1 MKEQSALIEHVS
13 PKVPTMYMAFELADR
28 QWKLAFT
35 EGIGD
40 DIDVR
45 TIEARE
51 INDLIKTIL
60 EVKEQRGL
68 EDKIRLRSI
77 YEAGFDSFWLHRKL
91 SELGVENLVVDA
103 ASIEVNRRGRRRKT
117 DRLDVR
123 HLVRKLVQYHMGDHE
138 VFCVCAVPSRQQ
150 ASDRRAE
157 RERQQLNREKTALSN
172 RLKGLFKTHGLK
184 VKIDADLINGLD
196 ELECRDG
203 SRLLLAEKA
212 EIRRA
217 YQRLELV
224 EQQLGALVEQIEQRA
239 EQDDAIGRR
248 IRKLCELKGIG
259 LKIAYGLVVE
269 MFGWREFRNRDQVSS
284 YAGYDSA
291 PYDTGQ
297 TSGKSQGISKAGNRW
312 VRAVMHSA
320 FVNWL
325 RWQPDSHLTQW
336 YRKTYDDRPRGERC
350 KGQVA
355 LSRKLLVRL
364 WRWIESDE
372 LPWGADVR
380 TA

>member
-35 EGIGD
+35 EGLGD

-45 TIEARE
+45 TVTARDVAEVAKVLME
-51 INDLIKTIL
+51 I
-60 EVKEQRGL
+60 KEQRGL
-68 EDKIRLRSI
+68 EGKIRVRSI

-91 SELGVENLVVDA
+91 TELGVDNVVVDA
-103 ASIEVNRRGRRRKT
+103 ASIEVNQRGRRRKT

-123 HLVRKLVQYHMGDHE
+123 HLVRKLVQYHMGDRD
-138 VFCVCAVPSRQQ
+138 VFCVCAVPSRQE

-157 RERQQLNREKTALSN
+157 RERQQLNKEKTALSN
-172 RLKGLFKTHGLK
+172 RLKGLLKTHGLK
-184 VKIDADLINGLD
+184 VKIDAALIERLD

-203 SRLLLAEKA
+203 SRLLMGEKQ
-212 EIRRA
+212 EIRRC

-224 EQQLGALVEQIEQRA
+224 EEQLAALEEQMEQRA
-239 EQDDAIGRR
+239 QQDDETGRR
-248 IRKLCELKGIG
+248 IRKLCRLKGIG

-269 MFGWREFRNRDQVSS
+269 MFGWREFNNRDQVSS

-291 PYDTGQ
+291 PYDTGR

-336 YRKTYDDRPRGERC
+336 YRERYDDRPSGERC

-364 WRWIESDE
+364 WRWLESDE
-372 LPWGADVR
+372 LPWGAEVR
-380 TA
+380 PA